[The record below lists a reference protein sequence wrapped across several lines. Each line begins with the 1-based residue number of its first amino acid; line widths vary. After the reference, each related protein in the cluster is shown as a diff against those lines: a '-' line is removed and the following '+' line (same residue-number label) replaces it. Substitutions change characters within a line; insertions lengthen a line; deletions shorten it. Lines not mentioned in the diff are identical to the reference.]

1 MWVAKE
7 HQGQWRER
15 RRTIRHAIRERDKR
29 QKECCKGLASRDVR
43 IQKGSNKAKATFC
56 CESIHSLF
64 PWKRTSLTD
73 RHTLN
78 LILSMQSGPLGG
90 ATRDLETHYACIGE
104 FDAFFQYS
112 TTTAIVFRQ
121 AEKGTSKSTSV
132 LYAGSRSNQSFVGQV
147 PWGVQPLS
155 ARQPV
160 LDGLV
165 LYDLRISAPLRMPTC
180 HF

>member
-29 QKECCKGLASRDVR
+29 QQECCKGLASRDVR
-43 IQKGSNKAKATFC
+43 IQKGSNKATFC